1 MDILFVCTG
10 NTCRSPMAQGML
22 EKILEYKKGAY
33 SVDSAG
39 IYVHPGSKITEQA
52 KKQLEARGVDMGAR
66 KSVGITHDSMEKAD
80 LVFTMTDNQRRM
92 LVETFPYAAEK
103 IHLLGDY
110 TNRGGDV
117 ADPYGGDDEAY
128 ARTAGGNRGYARH
141 IGRDDMTH
149 ISESI
154 Q

>member
-1 MDILFVCTG
+1 MEILFVCMG

-22 EKILEYKKGAY
+22 EKMLKAKKGSY

-52 KKQLEARGVDMGAR
+52 KRQLKKRGIDMGER
-66 KSVGITHDSMEKAD
+66 KAVKITHDMMENAD
-80 LVFTMTDNQRRM
+80 IVFTMTGSQRRM
-92 LVETFPYAAEK
+92 LVESFPYAADK

-117 ADPYGGDDEAY
+117 ADPYGGDDRTY
-128 ARTAGGNRGYARH
+128 AETAKEIEGMLG
-141 IGRDDMTH
+141 ILVDM
-149 ISESI
+149 I
-154 Q
+154 